1 MILFCHVTVC
11 AIPAYQSHAIT
22 VTFSK
27 WNLIKCDSST
37 SLIRSLSRWYYW
49 GKPWDLW
56 CHKSAWVCPLRC
68 LRAFWHMVDSLD
80 YMLCYFSSYKWR
92 KVLIRIQL
100 FVHMKILKAKSYVN
114 RVGMPW
120 KVGHG
125 WKVQQEFFTLLGK
138 ITHDSIPDLYCL
150 SLITVSALVVWFYN
164 IQLHGSHKTAH
175 KAFIWNIN

>member
-1 MILFCHVTVC
+1 MSQSVQSQHTRAMPSPLHSANETWSNVIAALLWSDLCPDDIIGGSHEICDVIRALGFAPCVVC
-11 AIPAYQSHAIT
+11 VHFGT
-22 VTFSK
+22 WWF
-27 WNLIKCDSST
+27 
-37 SLIRSLSRWYYW
+37 
-49 GKPWDLW
+49 
-56 CHKSAWVCPLRC
+56 
-68 LRAFWHMVDSLD
+68 SLD

-125 WKVQQEFFTLLGK
+125 WKVQQEFVTLLGK

-150 SLITVSALVVWFYN
+150 SLITVSALVVWFH
-164 IQLHGSHKTAH
+164 IILLHGSHKTAH